1 MHNIIYTLFKF
12 YGDLLSPQSFIYF
25 NMLPNYMKDKKE
37 LEISVLEL
45 NTMEDF
51 EDK

>member
-1 MHNIIYTLFKF
+1 
-12 YGDLLSPQSFIYF
+12 
-25 NMLPNYMKDKKE
+25 MLPNYMKDKKE

>member
-1 MHNIIYTLFKF
+1 MDVSANC
-12 YGDLLSPQSFIYF
+12 
-25 NMLPNYMKDKKE
+25 MKGKKE
-37 LEISVLEL
+37 FDISVLDL